1 MAMYTKAVFDLYR
14 PLDEKVPEERNI
26 YVLMSVHPLF
36 VDPPVPYADFLAALD
51 AQDAA
56 IAAAENG
63 GRAEIATRRARSLI
77 VDDMVRSYRSV
88 VTVKA
93 NGDKEI
99 ILSTGFKHTKDR
111 EPAGTMP
118 KVAGVKKMPSDVSG
132 TLKLRWNP
140 VKHVSF
146 FEVSY
151 RVVPTTD
158 PDTAP
163 WEKETTKPSNIEL
176 SGLTTLKY
184 YEVKVRAKGP
194 KGWGGYSDVLTILVV

>member
-1 MAMYTKAVFDLYR
+1 
-14 PLDEKVPEERNI
+14 
-26 YVLMSVHPLF
+26 MSVLPLF
-36 VDPPVPYADFLAALD
+36 ADPPVPYADFLLALD

-63 GRAEIATRRARSLI
+63 GREEIATMRAKELI
-77 VDDMVRSYRSV
+77 VDNMVRSYRSM

-118 KVAGVKKMPSDVSG
+118 KVTGVKKMPSDVSG
-132 TLKLRWNP
+132 TLKLRWKP
-140 VKHVSF
+140 VNHAGYY
-146 FEVSY
+146 EVNY

-163 WEKETTKPSNIEL
+163 WDKETTKPSNIEL
-176 SGLTTLKY
+176 SGLTALKY

-194 KGWGGYSDVLTILVV
+194 KGWGGFSDVLTVLVI

>member
-1 MAMYTKAVFDLYR
+1 MYYKAVFNLFR

-36 VDPPVPYADFLAALD
+36 ANPPVPYADFLLALD
-51 AQDAA
+51 EQDAA

-63 GRAEIATRRARSLI
+63 GRERIATMRAKELV
-77 VDDMVRSYRSV
+77 VDNMMRTYRSM
-88 VTVKA
+88 VTVTA

-111 EPAGTMP
+111 EPAGAMP
-118 KVAGVKKMPSDVSG
+118 KVTGVKQMPNDVSG
-132 TLKLRWNP
+132 TLKLRWSP
-140 VKHVSF
+140 VKHAGY
-146 FEVSY
+146 FEVAY
-151 RVVPTTD
+151 RVVPATD

-163 WEKETTKPSNIEL
+163 WNTDTSKPSNIML
-176 SGLTTLKY
+176 SGLTPLTY

-194 KGWGGYSDVLTILVV
+194 NGWGGYSDVLTVLVI